1 MILKCTLSFI
11 LICFAVL
18 HPLSVYGRE
27 QILNII
33 YTGSINGE
41 LEPCGCSPKTDFGG
55 LARLSGY
62 LAEHKGELS
71 PYILIDAG
79 NFAGKDTPQ
88 GRLKTE
94 AVLSSFKVMKYD
106 SVAFLTKGKEFPR
119 DFSPSF
125 IEGNEIP
132 AVSDTHP
139 GNKSLL
145 INRDGFNV
153 NISIDPESYRDGML
167 NVLLVDRPVSEA
179 GLIKGWDVII
189 SSSGEI
195 LDEPVKVN
203 EAVVLSGYPGGE
215 KLGILTVM
223 VAANGE
229 IIFSRHRWQS
239 LGSDVKE
246 DSKIRDVLNDYDSKV
261 ARLLK
266 ESGKPPA
273 GDTYVGAARC
283 AECHQLYEE
292 SWKKTRHA
300 GAFESLKQAGK
311 SNDPECIVCH
321 TVGFGEKGGFFSID
335 TTPELANVQCEECHG
350 LDREHIE
357 DYSRP
362 MKRVTVNVCLKC
374 HTRDNSPDFDYP
386 VYLKKI
392 IH

>member
-1 MILKCTLSFI
+1 M
-11 LICFAVL
+11 
-18 HPLSVYGRE
+18 
-27 QILNII
+27 
-33 YTGSINGE
+33 
-41 LEPCGCSPKTDFGG
+41 
-55 LARLSGY
+55 SGY
-62 LAEHKGELS
+62 LTEHKDELS

-79 NFAGKDTPQ
+79 NFTGKNTPQ

-94 AVLSSFKVMKYD
+94 AVLRSFKVMKYD
-106 SVAFLTKGKEFPR
+106 SVAYLTKEKEFSR
-119 DFSPSF
+119 DLFPSI

-153 NISIDPESYRDGML
+153 NISIDPESYLDSML
-167 NVLLVDRPVSEA
+167 NVLLTDRPVSEA

-203 EAVVLSGYPGGE
+203 EAVILSGYPGGE

-223 VAANGE
+223 AADNGE
-229 IIFSRHRWQS
+229 IKFIGHRWQS

-246 DSKIRDVLNDYDSKV
+246 DSKIRDIMNDYDSKV
-261 ARLLK
+261 AKLLK
-266 ESGKPPA
+266 ESEKPPA
-273 GDTYVGAARC
+273 GDTYVGAAKC

-300 GAFESLKQAGK
+300 SAFESLQQAGK

-321 TVGFGEKGGFFSID
+321 TVGFGEKGGFYSID

-362 MKRVTVNVCLKC
+362 MKRVTVDVCLKC